1 MEKYQQLL
9 NGLQNLSV
17 EFDEVFYYE
26 VEDLAVKTFYE
37 DDLVADE
44 NFEKIHTSIMF
55 HEAVNRVYGSNGTV
69 DYFPCSHARS
79 PTYDTGTTVISE
91 QTYSRIMESKAFSM
105 IALIDTLKIDKMW
118 TFRPISMMTGRSIY
132 RYVGDS
138 HDGTSK
144 YLMNSK
150 ALNAGEIVIHEN
162 IFGKTL

>member
-37 DDLVADE
+37 DALDTDE

-69 DYFPCSHARS
+69 DYFPCSHVKS
-79 PTYDTGTTVISE
+79 PTYDTGTTVISK
-91 QTYSRIMESKAFSM
+91 QTYSRIMESKDLSV
-105 IALIDTLKIDKMW
+105 IALIDTLKIDTIW
-118 TFRPISMMTGRSIY
+118 TFRPVSMITKQHIHCY
-132 RYVGDS
+132 IGDS

-150 ALNAGEIVIHEN
+150 ALNTGDIVIHEN